1 MKNKLLLLAIIVVFL
16 ICSCTDKKSD
26 SYSLVKKRITQKIE
40 INAMGMINDLK
51 IESIETVNDSTFKGV
66 HTFFNPIF
74 DKSIR
79 VTENYFFTTDLDSI
93 KSTEDL
99 KTEMKSQGEWVDTG
113 F

>member
-1 MKNKLLLLAIIVVFL
+1 MKNKLLLAIFVGFL
-16 ICSCTDKKSD
+16 LVSCTGKKPNSD
-26 SYSLVKKRITQKIE
+26 SLVKKRIIQKIE
-40 INAMGMINDLK
+40 INARGLIKELK
-51 IESIETVNDSTFKGV
+51 IESIDTVNDSTFKGV

-93 KSTEDL
+93 KSEEHL
-99 KTEMKSQGEWVDTG
+99 KTEMKSAGEWVDTG